1 MKNSPFPI
9 IRFLLVYITA
19 LSFWGCKEKN
29 ESFKSEASVE
39 YFTPPVSYEDAVGKA
54 DSLLKIM
61 SLEEKIE
68 MIGGHDIFFTKGYE
82 KYGIPSIRFSDAS
95 QGVSLIDYTDHLE
108 RSVAFPAPIALAS
121 TWNVELSG
129 KFAESIGEECRAG
142 GISVLLGPG
151 MNIYRISQC
160 GRNFEY
166 FGEDPFLASRIV
178 ENYVLGLQS
187 TGTIATLKHFVAN
200 NTDHRRRTS
209 NSIVGER
216 VLHEIYMPAFEAGI
230 DAGAMAIMTSYNL
243 VNGEY
248 APQSGYVVN
257 RLLREGLGFKWLIM
271 SDWLSVWSAEKALT
285 SGVDLDMP
293 GETEDGIY
301 HEDDPEEYLRREAPF
316 LINDGKISEKDIDR
330 MVRNI
335 LATIF
340 AMQLPDHSVKETAY
354 LNNYDRHIE
363 VALETAREGIVLLK
377 NENNTLPF
385 SALDDDLIL
394 LTGAYGDTLATG
406 GGAAYLRGFD
416 HVTLLDALQAQ
427 YGEHVQYIQEPEPES
442 IKNASLVIFATGT
455 YDSEGSDVP
464 FDLPEET
471 NGAINAIAK
480 LNENTVVVMYTGG
493 GKNLSHWND
502 NVASILYSWY
512 PGQTG
517 NHALAEIISGKTN
530 PSGKL
535 PITIERDFQDS
546 PGHSYLPEGEELY
559 SDWEYDFDM
568 DHPVY
573 DIDYSEGIFV
583 GYRWY
588 ERQQIKPLYPFGF
601 GLSYSTFEYSDLATN
616 AEKYMAGYTVK
627 VKVSIKNTSDVKG
640 KEIVQLYVSDLESV
654 VERPLKELK
663 DFQKIELDAGEERTI
678 YFNLSGR
685 DFAYWDQKWKVD
697 PGEFEIRVGS
707 SSADLHLH
715 TRITIR

>member
-1 MKNSPFPI
+1 MFKITNTI
-9 IRFLLVYITA
+9 ISYLLVFIIA

-29 ESFKSEASVE
+29 ESFKSEASLE
-39 YFTPPVSYEDAVGKA
+39 YYKPPVSYEEAVEKA

-82 KYGIPSIRFSDAS
+82 KYGIPSIRFSDAT

-121 TWNVELSG
+121 TWNVELSE
-129 KFAESIGEECRAG
+129 KYAESIGEECRAG

-178 ENYVLGLQS
+178 ENYVVGLQN
-187 TGTIATLKHFVAN
+187 TGTIATLKHFIAN
-200 NTDHRRRTS
+200 NTDYRRRTS
-209 NSIVGER
+209 NSIVSER
-216 VLHEIYMPAFEAGI
+216 ALHEIYLPAFEAGI
-230 DAGAMAIMTSYNL
+230 DAGAMAVMTSYNL
-243 VNGEY
+243 VNGAY
-248 APQSGYVVN
+248 APQSKYVVSD
-257 RLLREGLGFKWLIM
+257 LLRERLGFKWLVM
-271 SDWLSVWSAEKALT
+271 SDWLSIWNAERALK
-285 SGVDLDMP
+285 SGIDLDMP

-301 HEDDPEEYLRREAPF
+301 HEDDPEEYLRREAPS
-316 LINDGKISEKDIDR
+316 LIKEGKISEKDIDR

-335 LATIF
+335 LGTIF

-363 VALETAREGIVLLK
+363 IALETAREGVVLLK

-385 SALDDDLIL
+385 RALEKDIIL
-394 LTGAYGDTLATG
+394 LTGKYGDSLATG
-406 GGAAYLRGFD
+406 GGAAYVKGFD
-416 HVTLLDALQAQ
+416 HVTLLDALQKQ
-427 YGEHVQYIQEPEPES
+427 YGKNVRYIENPEPEE
-442 IKNASLVIFATGT
+442 IKNASLVIYTAAT

-471 NGAINAIAK
+471 NNVINTIAN

-493 GKNLSHWND
+493 GKNLSKWND

-517 NHALAEIISGKTN
+517 NLAVAEIISGVTN

-535 PITIERDFQDS
+535 PITIERDFKDS
-546 PGHSYLPEGEELY
+546 PGYPYIPEGEELY
-559 SDWEYDFDM
+559 SGWEYDFDM

-573 DIDYSEGIFV
+573 DVNYTEGIFV

-588 ERQQIKPLYPFGF
+588 EKHNIKPLYPFGF
-601 GLSYSTFEYSDLATN
+601 GLSYSTFEYSDLKTN
-616 AEKYMAGYTVK
+616 ADIYKAGDTVK
-627 VKVSIKNTSDVKG
+627 VKVTIKNTSDVKG
-640 KEIVQLYVSDLESV
+640 KEIVQLYVSDMESA
-654 VERPLKELK
+654 VERPGKELK
-663 DFQKIELDAGEERTI
+663 DFQKIELKADEKKTV

-685 DFAYWDQKWKVD
+685 DFAYWDQKWRVD
-697 PGEFEIRVGS
+697 PGDFEIQVGS
-707 SSADLHLH
+707 SSADIQLH
-715 TRITIR
+715 TLITLQ